1 MIKKD
6 SEFWLR
12 ITVVVFL
19 SALVLIAPAILFP
32 FGLSLILALLL
43 RPLAVSIQMVIE
55 SWGGRNFLLT
65 CLLFFL
71 SLFF

>member
-1 MIKKD
+1 MNDKKRFGILAPHY
-6 SEFWLR
+6 SC
-12 ITVVVFL
+12 VFL

-55 SWGGRNFLLT
+55 KILCSI
-65 CLLFFL
+65 
-71 SLFF
+71 